1 MVPRD
6 HREFIDMLETR
17 EEKELSG
24 GSRKRNKGAWGI
36 PRLSE
41 AMKDAASCE
50 NRRGAAHTL

>member
-1 MVPRD
+1 MVF
-6 HREFIDMLETR
+6 REFIDMLETR
-17 EEKELSG
+17 EEKALSG
-24 GSRKRNKGAWGI
+24 GSRKRDKGAWGI